1 MARSLDPLILSSC
14 SLSLCLAVC
23 VAILPLFPPV
33 LLFVLIA
40 PFLYEFS
47 LSAIII
53 RLIQTVFLLPFHSCV
68 IHLHLIHTSAH
79 PYFLFAV

>member
-14 SLSLCLAVC
+14 SLPLCLAVC

-53 RLIQTVFLLPFHSCV
+53 RLI
-68 IHLHLIHTSAH
+68 
-79 PYFLFAV
+79 